1 MGFNIYYEGTV
12 KIDKPLDNETYNIIM
27 GLSNTRRM
35 VLNIDKLEVDGIANK
50 KEVGEWGEFFFGHG
64 DMRHRELMEFEKKY
78 VIDVN
83 SPPIGQP
90 AIWGVWVVT
99 EDRMGLIW
107 SRKEKSYCGH
117 EWLQYIVKSI
127 LVPRGYNTE
136 GIINWFT
143 ERNPYGN
150 EWHTVV
156 KGKSV
161 RKYRGYNKNQK
172 CPDINAW
179 YKEESEEYDRC
190 HQKWV
195 QELIDKRIE
204 FLHQRISMIKG
215 TSAKSILTF
224 NLFIDNNII
233 QVEYD
238 EKNICWARYLYKNIK
253 KENEKLVHDEM
264 SVENEM
270 IENDIILQRVK
281 KIVEKYIRDNPDF
294 LDEAVI

>member
-35 VLNIDKLEVDGIANK
+35 VWNIDKLERDRIAYI
-50 KEVGEWGEFFFGHG
+50 KEIGECGEFFFGHEG
-64 DMRHRELMEFEKKY
+64 MRPRELREFEKKY

-83 SPPIGQP
+83 HPPIGQP
-90 AIWGVWVVT
+90 SIWGVWIVT

-107 SRKEKSYCGH
+107 NREEKSYCGH
-117 EWLQYIVKSI
+117 EWLQYIVKNI
-127 LVPRGYNTE
+127 LVPRGYNAE

-143 ERNPYGN
+143 EENPYDN
-150 EWHTVV
+150 EWNTVV

-179 YKEESEEYDRC
+179 YKEESEEYDMC
-190 HQKWV
+190 HQEWLHK
-195 QELIDKRIE
+195 LIDKGIQ
-204 FLHQRISMIKG
+204 FLHKSTLKINSK
-215 TSAKSILTF
+215 SAKCELAF
-224 NLFIDNNII
+224 NLFIDNDII
-233 QVEYD
+233 QVVYD
-238 EKNICWARYLYKNIK
+238 EKNICWAKYLYKNIK

-264 SVENEM
+264 SGENEM

-281 KIVEKYIRDNPDF
+281 KIVEKYIRENPNF
-294 LDEAVI
+294 LDEAVV